1 MPSVIAKF
9 GADTKPFQGGLDE
22 MRNATQR
29 WTGDIKGMIA
39 GAFAAGTVIS
49 FLSNMRQEIARAVDL
64 AQRFDT
70 SAESIQRV
78 GNAAKLAGSDIELVA
93 KQMTKMTIE
102 AANSGDKMQALGINA
117 KEFINADMEGKLL
130 LLAGAYEG
138 AGDSQERMILLME
151 LLGNRGQDILPLL
164 AAGAADL
171 KRQFDELPVVMES
184 VAIAIAKFDDGID
197 DVTMRLQVMVAFMA
211 ASAATVLAFFGTI
224 FEGGSSVDMDARFA
238 KRMTQIWDA
247 KPDKK
252 KKPTFDPESFA
263 EATHRTSGSAGAET
277 DSERAASKL
286 EQTHKRISMERMTA
300 EERIAALERDKEQ
313 AQQDYDSTAAD
324 AQDSRYEAATRILE
338 IEEKIGKEK
347 ADIAKAEA
355 KAAEDLAQAE
365 SDKQTAIN
373 KSAAALKAEED
384 RQSLEAMTPAKQ
396 AAELRKRQAALY
408 AESKRA
414 AISGDA
420 VAANDLR
427 LQGLKMNDDISR
439 ADKSDAPSA
448 MSMTGMGNASKISI
462 VSSSLAS
469 IGGGGGGG
477 VFISGADPQ
486 VSELRTHTSL
496 LQQLVNL
503 QRQTTDN
510 PQAPYQL

>member
-1 MPSVIAKF
+1 MPSVVAKF
-9 GADTKPFQGGLDE
+9 GSDTTAFKGGLDE
-22 MRNATQR
+22 MRNSTQK

-49 FLSNMRQEIARAVDL
+49 FLSNMRQEIARVVDL

-78 GNAAKLAGSDIELVA
+78 GNAAKLAGSDIEAVA
-93 KQMTKMTIE
+93 KQMTKLTIE
-102 AANSGDKMQALGINA
+102 AANSGDKLEALGINA
-117 KEFINADMEGKLL
+117 EEFINSDMEGKLL

-164 AAGAADL
+164 AQGAAGL
-171 KRQFDELPVVMES
+171 KKQFGEVPVVMES
-184 VAIAIAKFDDGID
+184 VAIAIAKLDDGID
-197 DVTMRLQVMVAFMA
+197 DLTMRLQVMVAFMA
-211 ASAATVLAFFGTI
+211 ASAATALAFFGTI
-224 FEGGSSVDMDARFA
+224 FEGGSPQEMEARFA
-238 KRMTQIWDA
+238 KRMTEIWDA
-247 KPDKK
+247 RPDKK
-252 KKPTFDPESFA
+252 KKPSFDPESFTDA
-263 EATHRTSGSAGAET
+263 AKRSSGSES

-286 EQTHKRISMERMTA
+286 EQTYKRISMERMTA
-300 EERIAALERDKEQ
+300 EERIAELERDKEQ

-324 AQDSRYEAATRILE
+324 AQTARYEAATRILE
-338 IEEKIGKEK
+338 IEEKISKEK

-355 KAAEDLAQAE
+355 KAAEDIAKAQQ
-365 SDKQTAIN
+365 DKADAVA
-373 KSAAALKAEED
+373 KSAAALKTEED
-384 RQSLEAMTPAKQ
+384 RQALQAMSPAAQ

-414 AISGDA
+414 AESGDS
-420 VAANDLR
+420 VRANEVRLDALR
-427 LQGLKMNDDISR
+427 MNDDITR
-439 ADKSDAPSA
+439 ADKAAAPSA
-448 MSMTGMGNASKISI
+448 LSTTSSTAGRTSI
-462 VSSSLAS
+462 VSSTLAS

-496 LQQLVNL
+496 LQQLVAL
-503 QRQTTDN
+503 QRQGNDN